1 MTVITLT
8 GREFVKDQS
17 EWVRLQ
23 VKNDGQVIP
32 EDELELIFKRSYR
45 ADQSRASNEAGAGL
59 GLAITRNIIHLHGG
73 EVYATVTDQ
82 ETIFNIELPKQ
93 AEDATENA
101 V

>member
-32 EDELELIFKRSYR
+32 EDELAVKLLPLTPELMRSL
-45 ADQSRASNEAGAGL
+45 N
-59 GLAITRNIIHLHGG
+59 
-73 EVYATVTDQ
+73 
-82 ETIFNIELPKQ
+82 
-93 AEDATENA
+93 
-101 V
+101 